1 MARRLALSTAILLV
15 SATLVSAQQKGKF
28 KANVSQSKEFPNVTI
43 SPAAESAPKVFRSVL
58 QMELIVRD
66 GKDDAVVVYTNGTV
80 VSEDGLIVSVIT
92 GPGEVKSPT
101 GGVEEAVIL
110 MLDGSSTVANL
121 VAFDPA
127 YGVAVFRADGLD
139 VPPLKLSKSKA
150 VANRR
155 LSWHAV
161 YQQGKNTILYTRP
174 LRVSK
179 AAHEVSG
186 TKDLC
191 EVIDPGTSAL
201 TAERSGS
208 PLLALDGSVVGIMGR
223 QKHWNVTPKN
233 ILPRKKLAWAVPAEV
248 LAKLLK
254 KSSDE

>member
-1 MARRLALSTAILLV
+1 MARRFALTTAILLV
-15 SATLVSAQQKGKF
+15 SATLVTAQSKTKF

-43 SPAAESAPKVFRSVL
+43 SPAAETAPKVFRSVL

-66 GKDDAVVVYTNGTV
+66 GKDEAAVVYTNGTV
-80 VSEDGLIVSVIT
+80 VEGGLIVSVIA

-110 MLDGSSTVANL
+110 MLDGSSTVATL

-139 VPPLKLSKSKA
+139 VPALKLSKSKA

-161 YQQGKNTILYTRP
+161 YRQGKNTILYTRP
-174 LRVSK
+174 LRISK
-179 AAHEVSG
+179 AAHEVWG

-191 EVIDPGTSAL
+191 EVIDLGTSAL
-201 TAERSGS
+201 TADRSGS
-208 PLLALDGSVVGIMGR
+208 PLLALDGSLVGLMGR
-223 QKHWNVTPKN
+223 QKHWNVSPKN
-233 ILPRKKLAWAVPAEV
+233 VLPRKKVAWAVPANALE
-248 LAKLLK
+248 KLLK
-254 KSSDE
+254 KSGE